1 MCFNVFQPVCDEETG
16 EMFANLCEA
25 KCRGPEIRTVPCREE
40 SLQAVEAFAAT
51 QSSMTQQE
59 IDTMVAE
66 HNAKQET
73 DVTEEEREANSAV
86 NSANSRVHLV
96 VAHKAFP
103 DLIFPHEAA
112 GRCVRSPRI
121 ATATLGMLHCE
132 NDCFL
137 YKTMKIDAS

>member
-1 MCFNVFQPVCDEETG
+1 
-16 EMFANLCEA
+16 MFANLCEA

-86 NSANSRVHLV
+86 NSAVNS
-96 VAHKAFP
+96 A
-103 DLIFPHEAA
+103 ENSAA
-112 GRCVRSPRI
+112 NSAANSLPMASPMC
-121 ATATLGMLHCE
+121 ALQ
-132 NDCFL
+132 
-137 YKTMKIDAS
+137 